1 VDDVEGDEDDL
12 DVPDLVARSPSS
24 LDDSDSDEE
33 DDDQPPRKPPWPP
46 PQQVPSTYATS
57 SLTTHR
63 HTTIAAYKSTTYTT
77 RAELDSH
84 ANTCSFGKNAYIVQ
98 DTGQTISVTGFISSL
113 GTVKRVPIVTAA
125 IAYDDPATYQTYIL
139 FFHQS
144 LYFEK
149 LDKHLLCPAQMRAN
163 QIIVN
168 EVPLLHLPVD
178 QRTPTAHSIITEP
191 PHIDLHI
198 PLFLS
203 GTTSYF
209 ETRLPT
215 ANEIASDDDCIH
227 IHMTSDHTWD
237 PYDESVG
244 HS

>member
-1 VDDVEGDEDDL
+1 MTL
-12 DVPDLVARSPSS
+12 TLM
-24 LDDSDSDEE
+24 
-33 DDDQPPRKPPWPP
+33 RK
-46 PQQVPSTYATS
+46 
-57 SLTTHR
+57 
-63 HTTIAAYKSTTYTT
+63 TTISHQEYHLSPRQSKCPAPMQRQVSPLTGTLLLPHTKALLTYTA

-84 ANTCSFGKNAYIVQ
+84 ADTCSFGKKNAYIVQ

-113 GTVKRVPIVTAA
+113 GTVKRVPIVTVA

-178 QRTPTAHSIITEP
+178 QRTPTAHSIITQP
-191 PHIDLHI
+191 PHMDLHI

-215 ANEIASDDDCIH
+215 ANEVASDDNCIH
-227 IHMTSDHTWD
+227 VHMTSGHTWD
-237 PYDESVG
+237 PYDESIG
-244 HS
+244 HSEASIRASLDQMPRERGR